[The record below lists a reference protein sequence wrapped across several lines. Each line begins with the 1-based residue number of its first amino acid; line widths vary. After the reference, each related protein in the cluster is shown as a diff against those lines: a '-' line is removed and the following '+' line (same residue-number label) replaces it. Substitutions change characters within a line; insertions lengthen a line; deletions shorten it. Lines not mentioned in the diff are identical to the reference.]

1 MANAERGRAADAASG
16 VSSSRDEGVGA
27 TFNASVLLEPGAMRD
42 AWRVD
47 TGRLLVHL
55 PAAPRRGQRVALRVQ
70 LTGGRAA
77 ATVLCKAIGAH
88 RHLAG
93 FQVEL
98 APEAEGA
105 PALRMLLAAAS
116 GEPVRFVERQ
126 LRWLARLPVMVASGG
141 GMTYMHTFSVAES
154 GCGLSWSGPRPAVGQ
169 PVLLR
174 FGVSRGVEVAGVIRW
189 VSGGGGSVTAG
200 VEIGS
205 EVRGVWRSVL
215 GEVARGGAPQA

>member
-1 MANAERGRAADAASG
+1 
-16 VSSSRDEGVGA
+16 
-27 TFNASVLLEPGAMRD
+27 MRD

-47 TGRLLVHL
+47 TGRLLLHL

-70 LTGGRAA
+70 LTGDRAA
-77 ATVLCKAIGAH
+77 ATVLCKAIGVH
-88 RHLAG
+88 RSLSG

-98 APEAEGA
+98 APEAEGT

-116 GEPVRFVERQ
+116 GEAVRFVERQ
-126 LRWLARLPVMVASGG
+126 LRWLVRLPVMVGSDG

-154 GCGLSWSGPRPAVGQ
+154 GCGLSWSGPRPEVGQ

-189 VSGGGGSVTAG
+189 VSGGGASVTAG
-200 VEIGS
+200 VEIGR

-215 GEVARGGAPQA
+215 GDVARSGAAQA